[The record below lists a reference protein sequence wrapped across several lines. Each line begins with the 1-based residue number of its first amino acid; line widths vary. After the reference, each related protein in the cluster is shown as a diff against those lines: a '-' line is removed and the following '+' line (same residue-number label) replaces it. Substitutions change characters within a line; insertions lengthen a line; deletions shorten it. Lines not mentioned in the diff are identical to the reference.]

1 MIETSNVTYF
11 KIFFTSQIRTL
22 KHMENIYT
30 HTVSCRSG
38 EIWMKFL
45 RYAVLQK
52 KATDVYHKKF

>member
-11 KIFFTSQIRTL
+11 KIFFTSQ
-22 KHMENIYT
+22 NIETYGKYLDT
-30 HTVSCRSG
+30 HAVSCRSG

-52 KATDVYHKKF
+52 RATDVYHKKF